1 MDAKVHSKTCLEKP
15 FFPILSPF
23 MRVKLKNVK
32 KVLNRAQKFLFLK
45 NQVGVSKN
53 AEFYAESNPL
63 RKFQKSS
70 QKKSYCQKTQKNG
83 LFQLLLLSIKVFGL

>member
-1 MDAKVHSKTCLEKP
+1 MDAKFNSKTCLEKA

-23 MRVKLKNVK
+23 MSVKLKNVK

-53 AEFYAESNPL
+53 AEFYAE
-63 RKFQKSS
+63 FKSVVKVL
-70 QKKSYCQKTQKNG
+70 KKSTR
-83 LFQLLLLSIKVFGL
+83 